1 MDRTPEPDPRSP
13 LVIAHRGASADHP
26 ENTLAAFAAAAEA
39 GADLV
44 ELDARITADG
54 VAVALHD
61 VDLGRTTDRRGT
73 VHAMPLAE
81 VKRAD
86 ASGGRGPR
94 QEVPTLAEVLEL
106 LAGTDTGVD
115 VEIKNLPGEPSYEP
129 GGAGVVEAVLRAL
142 EGFPGPALITSFDP
156 PTLATARALAPEVAT
171 GLLTLGA
178 EGPQAALDLAIRDG
192 HRWLLPHV
200 FALDRVGDGLL
211 RAARER
217 GVAVGTWTVDD
228 GDAIERLFARGVAAV
243 ATNHPA
249 IGVAARDRVAED
261 AS

>member
-1 MDRTPEPDPRSP
+1 MHRTLEPGPARL

-61 VDLGRTTDRRGT
+61 LDLDRTTDARGA

-106 LAGTDTGVD
+106 LAETGTGVD
-115 VEIKNLPGEPSYEP
+115 VEIKNLPGEPSYER
-129 GGAGVVEAVLRAL
+129 GGAAIVEAVLGAL
-142 EGFPGPALITSFDP
+142 EGFPGAAIVTSFDP
-156 PTLATARALAPEVAT
+156 SSLRTARRLAPEVAT

-178 EGPQAALDLAIRDG
+178 EGPEAALDLVLEDG
-192 HRWLLPHV
+192 HPWLLPHV
-200 FALDRVGDGLL
+200 FAVDRGGDELL
-211 RAARER
+211 GAARDR

-228 GDAIERLFARGVAAV
+228 EAAIERLFARGVAAV
-243 ATNHPA
+243 ATNRPA
-249 IGVAARDRVAED
+249 IGVGARDRVAA

>member
-1 MDRTPEPDPRSP
+1 MRRSLEPDPLRP

-26 ENTLAAFAAAAEA
+26 ENTLTAFAAAAEA

-54 VAVALHD
+54 AVVVLHD
-61 VDLGRTTDRRGT
+61 VDLDRTTDARGAI
-73 VHAMPLAE
+73 HAMSLEE

-86 ASGGRGPR
+86 ASGGRGSR
-94 QEVPTLAEVLEL
+94 QEVPTLSEVLEL

-115 VEIKNLPGEPSYEP
+115 VEIKNLPGEPSFEP
-129 GGAGVVEAVLRAL
+129 GGARIVGAVLEAL
-142 EGFPGPALITSFDP
+142 EGFPGAAVITSFDP
-156 PTLATARALAPEVAT
+156 SSLRTARRLAPEVAT

-178 EGPQAALDLAIRDG
+178 EGPEAALDLAVDEG
-192 HRWLLPHV
+192 HPWLLPHV
-200 FALDRVGDGLL
+200 FALDRGGDDLL

-217 GVAVGTWTVDD
+217 AIAVGTWTVDD
-228 GDAIERLFARGVAAV
+228 EAAIERLFARGVAAV

-249 IGVAARDRVAED
+249 IGVAARDRMAG
-261 AS
+261 S